1 MLRSFKRD
9 VFESEIMGQTLEQ
22 PTDITLWLQ
31 QWSGG
36 NADALNALLPVVY
49 AELHRQAAN
58 YLRRERVGHTLQP
71 TALINEVYLRLI
83 DQKHVNWQ
91 NRAHFFGIA
100 AQAMRRIL
108 VDHAKSRH
116 RDKRGGNAENLP
128 IEAAELAISK
138 TKSVDLVAL
147 DEALTRLAQLDERQA
162 RIVELRFFSG
172 MSVDETAE
180 ALNIS
185 AATVKND
192 WRSAKAWLFLELKG

>member
-1 MLRSFKRD
+1 
-9 VFESEIMGQTLEQ
+9 MGQTLEQ